1 MPPENTAA
9 VEKPTDE
16 QLVDAKPGLSDEEKA
31 ALAAEDDAGVGKTEV
46 DEVGDSDNPPQDP
59 GSADSTDGAD
69 TGSIDEKFEYP
80 EVARGAAANVEL
92 LPTRNVDMQAVGQ
105 RLDQIDVDQKT
116 LDKKFDDEDLPIK
129 DYLSESRS
137 LTKEQSILES
147 DIREAHFVQN
157 ANRSMASTD
166 WQRSVNSF
174 VDLNPDFSS
183 AIMQGALN
191 AALNE
196 LYADETN
203 LGSSHNWYLQIAAR
217 AVIEHISPAQAASEA
232 LPDGNDNDAAVN
244 AAKGAATRSNDA
256 KAKLPKTLGDLAPAD
271 EVGTEKGKFDDLDS
285 LSGVELEARLSLMT
299 PEQEQEYLRAE

>member
-1 MPPENTAA
+1 MIDQEERPAGQVTDSYPSPLPKRQDPFPENANAWLPNDFKKELGMFLSPDHQYALKYADASLSEA
-9 VEKPTDE
+9 VEMI
-16 QLVDAKPGLSDEEKA
+16 QS
-31 ALAAEDDAGVGKTEV
+31 ALHLT
-46 DEVGDSDNPPQDP
+46 
-59 GSADSTDGAD
+59 
-69 TGSIDEKFEYP
+69 
-80 EVARGAAANVEL
+80 
-92 LPTRNVDMQAVGQ
+92 
-105 RLDQIDVDQKT
+105 
-116 LDKKFDDEDLPIK
+116 DKKFDDEDLPIK